1 MCEALNLY
9 TYRMK
14 YLIVGL
20 GNPGTAYEHTRH
32 NVGRMV
38 VEEVYRRI
46 EASDWR
52 DDKTLRARVCQGV
65 TLGGAQVELIL
76 PDNYMNR
83 SGGSVSP
90 RIKTPAQLE
99 RLIVV
104 HDDIDLPQGTIKIVH
119 DRGAGGHNGV
129 RSIERALKSRAFTRV
144 RVGVL
149 PLTPEGKPRKP
160 KGAEAVNDF
169 ILKGMTKRELEA
181 MHEEVVRSADAVL
194 AIVHTG
200 RDAAM
205 RAYNGG

>member
-1 MCEALNLY
+1 M
-9 TYRMK
+9 THV
-14 YLIVGL
+14 IVGL
-20 GNPGTAYEHTRH
+20 GNPGEEYTNTRH

-38 VEEVYRRI
+38 VEEVQRRI
-46 EASDWR
+46 DANDWR

-65 TLGGAQVELIL
+65 TPEGVPVELIL

-90 RIKTPAQLE
+90 RVKTPAQLE

-129 RSIERALKSRAFTRV
+129 RSLERALKSRAFTRV

-149 PLTPEGKPRKP
+149 PRTPSGKPRKP
-160 KGAEAVNDF
+160 KGVEAVSDF
-169 ILKGMTKRELEA
+169 ILKAMTKRELEVMQA
-181 MHEEVVRSADAVL
+181 EVMRATDAVL
-194 AIVHTG
+194 AVVHTG

-205 RAYNGG
+205 RVYNVA